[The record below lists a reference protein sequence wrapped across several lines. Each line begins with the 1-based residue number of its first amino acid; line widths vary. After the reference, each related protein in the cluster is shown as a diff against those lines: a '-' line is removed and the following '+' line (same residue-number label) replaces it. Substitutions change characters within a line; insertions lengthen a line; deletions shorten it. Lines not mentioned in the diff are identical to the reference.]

1 LEEFWSQDHEPYR
14 QLLNEFHT
22 RPAEAQLVTIEDWA
36 LQKESSEAE
45 VVMSAGVMD
54 MSTVA
59 QVRGRRIRTYERDM
73 HKKSRNSGL
82 RFKTADDDAWR
93 FGVAR
98 AFYRHKPFPTVS
110 QVEGIFVELWEL
122 QAMGRHALSSL
133 QKVRKNGAS
142 LLIPLTNVNG
152 EHVVYMQTQ
161 RANEYLV
168 IDLKRNI
175 FMT

>member
-1 LEEFWSQDHEPYR
+1 VQKGGTCKVNNLLHYEEDQQGRR

-45 VVMSAGVMD
+45 VVMSAVVIDMWD

-82 RFKTADDDAWR
+82 RFKTADDDALR
-93 FGVAR
+93 FGVAC
-98 AFYRHKPFPTVS
+98 AFFRHKPFPTVS

-142 LLIPLTNVNG
+142 LL
-152 EHVVYMQTQ
+152 
-161 RANEYLV
+161 V
-168 IDLKRNI
+168 IDPKRNI